1 MTYTDVNY
9 SLFSDEQIRE
19 LAKIPAR
26 KYKDK
31 AVKILEYLYNK
42 GDQLCNKKEIISLF
56 DESRATADKVIETLV
71 DTLAVSYEIFSTSY
85 LYNITP
91 IGIKMLQI
99 LKEEKGEYLNE

>member
-42 GDQLCNKKEIISLF
+42 GDQLCNKRKLF
-56 DESRATADKVIETLV
+56 HCLMKAE
-71 DTLAVSYEIFSTSY
+71 
-85 LYNITP
+85 
-91 IGIKMLQI
+91 LQQTKL
-99 LKEEKGEYLNE
+99 LKL